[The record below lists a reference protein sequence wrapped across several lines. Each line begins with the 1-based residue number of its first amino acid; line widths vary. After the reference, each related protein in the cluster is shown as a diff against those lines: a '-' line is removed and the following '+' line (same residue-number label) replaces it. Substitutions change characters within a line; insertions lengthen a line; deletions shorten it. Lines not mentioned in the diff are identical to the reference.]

1 MQKWK
6 TYQGF
11 PELFYFHLMSVH
23 FLHGAIREFRKYQ
36 QLGEQ
41 TMAQLPG
48 EGLFWQYNQESNS
61 IAIIVKHMSGNM
73 LSRWTD
79 IFSSDGEK
87 PWRQR
92 DEEFINDIASLDL
105 LMAVWEKGWEKLF
118 ETLESLK
125 ETDLDRIIYIRNEGH
140 TVTEAVIRQLAHYAS
155 HVGQI
160 QFIGKMYLNDK
171 WKSLSIPRN
180 ASDDFNKGMF
190 LME

>member
-1 MQKWK
+1 
-6 TYQGF
+6 
-11 PELFYFHLMSVH
+11 MSVH
-23 FLHGAIREFRKYQ
+23 FLDGAIREFRKYQ

-41 TMAQLPG
+41 TMAQLPV
-48 EGLFWQYNQESNS
+48 EGLFWHYNQESNS

-92 DEEFINDIASLDL
+92 DEEFINDIASRDL
-105 LMAVWEKGWEKLF
+105 LMAVWEKGWDKLY
-118 ETLESLK
+118 ETLESLN
-125 ETDLDRIIYIRNEGH
+125 ETDLSRVIYIRNEGH
-140 TVTEAVIRQLAHYAS
+140 TVTEAIIRQLAHYAS

-180 ASDDFNKGMF
+180 ASDDFNKGQVGK
-190 LME
+190 